1 MTSPIYLDYNA
12 TTPVDPQ
19 VFSIMEPYFKTHF
32 GNPSSFAHQ
41 WGWAAQKGVEK
52 ARTQV
57 AALLDAKSFE
67 ITFTSGAT
75 ESNNWVIFGLVNK
88 FQSENPGD
96 PLHILASDVEH
107 SSIRNS
113 LMEVQRRGVEVDFV
127 KTNKYGQLDIEAVT
141 KAIKPHTKL
150 MSFIWVNNE
159 IGSINPMQDLV
170 KLAKEK
176 KIYIHSDATQALGK
190 IPVNMHEIPVDFLSA
205 SAHKF
210 YGPKGAGILYMRSN
224 QPKVTLPPLIFGGG
238 QESGHRSGTHNVPA
252 IVGLGAAAELC
263 QKIISEEMAR
273 TTELRNY
280 LWTGI
285 QKNIPGARLNGHP
298 TERSPINLN
307 VTFPGKNIE
316 QLLPKL
322 GRLGFSQGS
331 ACHTGSLEASPVL
344 KAIGLSSQ
352 EAQGTIR
359 LSLGRW
365 TTKEE
370 LDIAVE
376 ILTQAMGADKV

>member
-1 MTSPIYLDYNA
+1 MLNTNTPIYLDYNA

-19 VFSIMEPYFKTHF
+19 VFAAMEPYFRTHF

-41 WGWAAQKGVEK
+41 WGWAAQKALEK
-52 ARTQV
+52 ARSQV
-57 AALLDAKSFE
+57 AALMGAKSLE

-75 ESNNWVIFGLVNK
+75 ESNNWVLFGLVQK
-88 FQSENPGD
+88 FLTENPGE
-96 PLHILASDVEH
+96 PIHILASDVEH
-107 SSIRNS
+107 SSIMNS
-113 LMEVQRRGVEVDFV
+113 LKELRRRGVEVDFL
-127 KTNKYGQLDIEAVT
+127 KTNKYGQIEIETVI
-141 KAIKPHTKL
+141 KALKSHTKL

-159 IGSINPMQDLV
+159 IGSINPLKELV
-170 KLAKEK
+170 QLAKEK

-190 IPVNMHEIPVDFLSA
+190 IPLNVQDIPVDFLSA

-210 YGPKGAGILYMRSN
+210 YGPKGAGILFIRNS
-224 QPKVTLPPLIFGGG
+224 QPKITFPPLLFGGG
-238 QESGHRSGTHNVPA
+238 QEAGHRSGTHNVPA
-252 IVGLGAAAELC
+252 IVGLGAAAEIC
-263 QKIISEEMAR
+263 QGLLKEEMAR
-273 TTELRNY
+273 TTELRDFF
-280 LWTGI
+280 WAGI
-285 QKNIPGARLNGHP
+285 QKNIPGAWLNGHP

-344 KAIGLSSQ
+344 RAIGLSSQ
-352 EAQGTIR
+352 EAQGTLR

-365 TTKEE
+365 TTQEE
-370 LDIAVE
+370 LERALE
-376 ILTQAMGADKV
+376 ILTKAMA